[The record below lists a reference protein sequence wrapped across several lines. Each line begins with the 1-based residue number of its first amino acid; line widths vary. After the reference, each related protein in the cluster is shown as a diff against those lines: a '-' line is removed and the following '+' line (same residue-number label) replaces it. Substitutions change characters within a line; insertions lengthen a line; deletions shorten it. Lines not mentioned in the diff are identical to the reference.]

1 MEITEIE
8 KNNAQSNDQSQNV
21 ILKGIDKIYEA
32 VISGSVP
39 GTASAS
45 ELAEQYEAGHT
56 FILDC
61 LYINDKSIYGDAPVC
76 GVADAKGSFMVN
88 LPKHLLAQVNEMLKD
103 EEAVQ
108 AIQLGRAGFRIRQY
122 QPKGSTRICYTVDW
136 VDVDLPGDL
145 PF

>member
-1 MEITEIE
+1 MTFGN
-8 KNNAQSNDQSQNV
+8 KYGR
-21 ILKGIDKIYEA
+21 K
-32 VISGSVP
+32 SVTWKVN
-39 GTASAS
+39 TAGRKYFKLP

-76 GVADAKGSFMVN
+76 GVADVKGSFMVN
-88 LPKHLLAQVNEMLKD
+88 LPKHLLAQLSDMLKD

-136 VDVDLPGDL
+136 CDVDLPGDL
-145 PF
+145 PY